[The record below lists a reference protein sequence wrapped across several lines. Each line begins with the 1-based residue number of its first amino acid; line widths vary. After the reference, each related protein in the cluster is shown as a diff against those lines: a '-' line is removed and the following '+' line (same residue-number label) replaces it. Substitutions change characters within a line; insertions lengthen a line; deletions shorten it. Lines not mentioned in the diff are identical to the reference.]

1 VGQRQIYGLSSPR
14 WIPNAW
20 VYHAHFRSCSI
31 ASAALCLNLA
41 LVGESTMHFTLCGE
55 RASKERHLKY
65 QSASISSSST
75 LIPVYGL
82 KLHQFKSRRFVLPKH
97 IIPRLFTS
105 GFSPQPLSTS
115 RPVHVKRQEQLNSTC
130 PVVNLPPVLRHGKGT
145 LVAPTPLA
153 HLI

>member
-1 VGQRQIYGLSSPR
+1 MPGSITHTVGHAPSFCRALPEFTPR
-14 WIPNAW
+14 GVKYYA
-20 VYHAHFRSCSI
+20 FR
-31 ASAALCLNLA
+31 
-41 LVGESTMHFTLCGE
+41 TMRRKYF
-55 RASKERHLKY
+55 KERHLKY